1 MLFKPRRI
9 RKAWARNAPQ
19 TIGKHVRMPIQTITS
34 VLRVNNKYK
43 PQLEG
48 SPFILFL
55 IRSGFGPKFGTV
67 ARKWAR
73 WGLGNIP
80 ITTKISEH
88 PYFTQNLIHTKFQDD
103 RGRSDEISWILLL
116 GGSLPSCAGLHRPT
130 LSGLANNWVEISAIR
145 VYFERFLF

>member
-1 MLFKPRRI
+1 MKLKVGLPQPACKERRYYAYIQFLSKPRRI

-19 TIGKHVRMPIQTITS
+19 SIGKHVRKPIHTITS

-43 PQLEG
+43 PQLER

-67 ARKWAR
+67 ARNWTR
-73 WGLGNIP
+73 WRVGSIP
-80 ITTKISEH
+80 IVTKISEH

-103 RGRSDEISWILLL
+103 RARSEEIIWILLL
-116 GGSLPSCAGLHRPT
+116 GGGS
-130 LSGLANNWVEISAIR
+130 
-145 VYFERFLF
+145 

>member
-1 MLFKPRRI
+1 MVHLKAGLTKPASKQIRENEVLWMLFKPRRI

-55 IRSGFGPKFGTV
+55 VRSGFGPKFGTV

-80 ITTKISEH
+80 IATKISEH

-103 RGRSDEISWILLL
+103 RGRSDEISWIFLRE
-116 GGSLPSCAGLHRPT
+116 GLPHHLR
-130 LSGLANNWVEISAIR
+130 
-145 VYFERFLF
+145 RFG